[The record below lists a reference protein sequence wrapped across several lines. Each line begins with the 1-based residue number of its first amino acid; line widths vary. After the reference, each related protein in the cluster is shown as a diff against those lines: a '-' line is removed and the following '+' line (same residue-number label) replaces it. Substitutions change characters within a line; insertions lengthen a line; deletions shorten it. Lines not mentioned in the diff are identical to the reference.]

1 MSVEIHEKRF
11 QEELKRQAIW
21 KEKTHEI
28 LRNLEASRNIEHQ
41 ALQKTQGSFTLCNFV
56 KRLLVFAKC

>member
-1 MSVEIHEKRF
+1 MTVKIHEKRF

-21 KEKTHEI
+21 REKTHEI
-28 LRNLEASRNIEHQ
+28 LRNLEASQNKERQ
-41 ALQKTQGSFTLCNFV
+41 APQKVQGSFALCSFV

>member
-11 QEELKRQAIW
+11 QEELKRQAMW
-21 KEKTHEI
+21 REKTHEI
-28 LRNLEASRNIEHQ
+28 LRTLEASQNKERQ
-41 ALQKTQGSFTLCNFV
+41 APQKTQGNGVLCSFV